1 MINVQKTVTYHNGIT
16 VPSIGYG
23 TYKTPPE
30 DTAEAVFT
38 ALKLGYRH
46 IDTAA
51 YYGNEKAVGEGVRKA
66 MKTLGLKREEI
77 SVATKVWNTDRRYE
91 KTLAAFEKSVK
102 ELDLGYVD
110 LYLIHWP
117 ANQKMFGDQ
126 AKEINASTWKAL
138 EECYQSGRA
147 KAIGVS
153 NFLPH
158 HLEELAATARI
169 KPMVNQIEFHPG
181 WAHLD
186 VVEYCLKNEIIPEAW
201 SPMARS
207 GALSNETLISLAE
220 KYGKTPAQICLRW
233 VLQHGLR
240 PIPKSV
246 TPSRMAENL
255 DIYDFIIEATD
266 MAAIDALENCGGSCH
281 NPDTIELY

>member
-1 MINVQKTVTYHNGIT
+1 M
-16 VPSIGYG
+16 
-23 TYKTPPE
+23 
-30 DTAEAVFT
+30 
-38 ALKLGYRH
+38 R
-46 IDTAA
+46 
-51 YYGNEKAVGEGVRKA
+51 
-66 MKTLGLKREEI
+66 
-77 SVATKVWNTDRRYE
+77 
-91 KTLAAFEKSVK
+91 
-102 ELDLGYVD
+102 
-110 LYLIHWP
+110 
-117 ANQKMFGDQ
+117 
-126 AKEINASTWKAL
+126 
-138 EECYQSGRA
+138 
-147 KAIGVS
+147 AIGVS

-255 DIYDFIIEATD
+255 DIYDFIIEETD
-266 MAAIDALENCGGSCH
+266 MTAIDALENCGGSCH

>member
-23 TYKTPPE
+23 TYKTPAE

-51 YYGNEKAVGEGVRKA
+51 YYGNEKAVGEGVRRA
-66 MKTLGLKREEI
+66 MAELEIKREDI
-77 SVATKVWNTDRRYE
+77 SVATKVWNTDRGYE
-91 KTLAAFEKSVK
+91 KATAAFEKSMK
-102 ELDLGYVD
+102 ELDLDYID

-117 ANQKMFGDQ
+117 ANTKMFGDE
-126 AKEINASTWKAL
+126 AKKINASTWKAL
-138 EECYQSGRA
+138 EECYRSGQA

-181 WAHLD
+181 WAHID
-186 VVEYCLKNEIIPEAW
+186 VVDYCLKNDIVPEAW

-207 GALSNETLISLAE
+207 GVLSNETLISLAE

-255 DIYDFIIEATD
+255 DIYDFIIEETD

>member
-1 MINVQKTVTYHNGIT
+1 MNVQKTIAYHNGIT

-23 TYKTPPE
+23 TYKTPYE
-30 DTAEAVFT
+30 ATAEAVFE
-38 ALKLGYRH
+38 ALRLGYRH

-51 YYGNEKAVGEGVRKA
+51 YYGNEKAVGGGVRKA
-66 MKTLGLKREEI
+66 MRELGLRREEI
-77 SVATKVWNTDRRYE
+77 SVATKVWNTDRGYE
-91 KTLAAFEKSVK
+91 KTLAAFEKSSK
-102 ELDLGYVD
+102 ELDLDYID
-110 LYLIHWP
+110 LYLMHWP
-117 ANQKMFGDQ
+117 ANTKMFGEQ
-126 AKEINASTWKAL
+126 AKEINASTWKAM
-138 EECYQSGRA
+138 EECYEAGRA

-158 HLEELAATARI
+158 HLEELAETAVV

-181 WAHLD
+181 WVQAETVD
-186 VVEYCLKNEIIPEAW
+186 YCLKNGIVPEAW

-207 GALSNETLISLAE
+207 GALANDTMLALSD
-220 KYGKTPAQICLRW
+220 KYQKTAAQICLRW

-255 DIYDFIIEATD
+255 DIYDFELDAED
-266 MAAIDALENCGGSCH
+266 MAAIDALKDCGGSCH

>member
-1 MINVQKTVTYHNGIT
+1 
-16 VPSIGYG
+16 
-23 TYKTPPE
+23 
-30 DTAEAVFT
+30 
-38 ALKLGYRH
+38 
-46 IDTAA
+46 
-51 YYGNEKAVGEGVRKA
+51 

-77 SVATKVWNTDRRYE
+77 SVATKVWNTDRGYE
-91 KTLAAFEKSVK
+91 KTLAAFEKSIK

-126 AKEINASTWKAL
+126 AKEINASTWRAL

-240 PIPKSV
+240 RFPRASRPPGWRRIWISTISILRKRTWPLS
-246 TPSRMAENL
+246 TPWKTVAE
-255 DIYDFIIEATD
+255 
-266 MAAIDALENCGGSCH
+266 AAITRIRLNC
-281 NPDTIELY
+281 IEKISP

>member
-1 MINVQKTVTYHNGIT
+1 MEYATLNNG
-16 VPSIGYG
+16 VRMPRVGYG
-23 TYKTPPE
+23 VYQVTSE
-30 DTAEAVFT
+30 ECERCVLD
-38 ALKLGYRH
+38 ALEVGYRA
-46 IDTAA
+46 IDTAQS
-51 YYGNEKAVGEGVRKA
+51 YGNEAAVGSALQKS
-66 MKTLGLKREEI
+66 GLPRPEVFLTTKIWI
-77 SVATKVWNTDRRYE
+77 SNAGYE
-91 KTLAAFEKSVK
+91 KARASIDKSLAN
-102 ELDLGYVD
+102 LRTDYIDL
-110 LYLIHWP
+110 LLIHQP
-117 ANQKMFGDQ
+117 FGDYYG
-126 AKEINASTWKAL
+126 AYRAMEEAYKEGKV
-138 EECYQSGRA
+138 R
-147 KAIGVS
+147 AIGVS

-186 VVEYCLKNEIIPEAW
+186 IVDYCLKNDIIPEAW

-255 DIYDFIIEATD
+255 DIYDFHIEEAD